1 MDKKKIEKL
10 KSNIY
15 RQLEQIQDVTV
26 LQMLQEATESYTS
39 ANTKDILDALSPQQF
54 VRLQESIQQAD
65 RGETIPDE
73 LVKANARKWLLK

>member
-1 MDKKKIEKL
+1 MDKKKIENL

-26 LQMLQEATESYTS
+26 LQMLQEATESYAS

-65 RGETIPDE
+65 RGEMIADE
-73 LVKANARKWLLK
+73 IVKANARKWLSK

>member
-15 RQLEQIQDVTV
+15 RQVEQIQDETV
-26 LQMLQEATESYTS
+26 LQMLQEATESYAS
-39 ANTKDILDALSPQQF
+39 ANTKDILDALTPQQII
-54 VRLQESIQQAD
+54 RLQESIQQAD

-73 LVKANARKWLLK
+73 IVKANARKWLSK